1 MSAYVSAFE
10 LFSIGVGPSSSHTV
24 GPMRAARDFAVRLR
38 EGGLLSRVARVECTL
53 FGSLGATGLGHGTP
67 DAVVAG
73 LQGLEPETVD
83 PAAVRAAW
91 SDWPAGADLM
101 LAGEQAVPFAKDD
114 IAFAPRTR
122 LPGHPNALTLIA
134 RDADGVVVAE
144 ETYYSVGGGF
154 IRRDGAAAQVASHR
168 FPLTFASAEELLAE
182 CDERGITFA
191 EAARLNEEA
200 LRTEAEVA
208 SGLDAIWDA
217 MAACVNAG
225 LRTGGELPGMLRVKR
240 RASAIREQLEAAE
253 ASGHRELPGEWLGAF
268 ALAVNEENAA
278 GGRVVT
284 APTNGAAGIVPAVA
298 MYWWRFL
305 ADSGLG
311 AGNAVTPYGELVGSA
326 LLGFG
331 GAGRSPGGPAG
342 GPGGAPGSLGEP
354 GPAPGSLGEPG
365 SAPGSLGEPG
375 SAPGSLGEPGSAP
388 GSLGEPG
395 SAPGSLG
402 EPGSAPGSLG
412 EPGSSPRSLSERGS
426 APGSLG
432 ERGSS
437 PRSLSERGSSPRS
450 LGERGSSPP
459 SLSEPGGRDE
469 APESISDEAVAEA
482 NRRRGIRRFLL
493 TATALGSLFKA
504 NASISGA
511 EGGCQAEV
519 GSACAMAAG
528 GLTAVMGGTN
538 RQIENAA
545 EIAMEHHLGLTCDPV
560 GGLVQIP
567 CIERNAIAASTAVT
581 AARLALRGDGS
592 HYVSLDAV
600 VETMRQT
607 GIDMSTKY
615 KETSEGGL
623 AVNVIE
629 C

>member
-1 MSAYVSAFE
+1 MTAYVSAFD

-24 GPMRAARDFAVRLR
+24 GPMRAALDFSRRL
-38 EGGLLSRVARVECTL
+38 GAAGSTGRVARLGCTL
-53 FGSLGATGLGHGTP
+53 YGSLGATGIGHGTP

-73 LQGLEPETVD
+73 LQGLVPESCD
-83 PAAVRAAW
+83 PAEVRSAW
-91 SDWPAGADLM
+91 TDLPEGAM
-101 LAGEQAVPFAKDD
+101 LRLDGHHDVPFRKDD
-114 IAFAPRTR
+114 IVFAPRTR
-122 LPGHPNALTLIA
+122 LPGHPNAMTLTA
-134 RDADGVVVAE
+134 WDAEGFVISE

-154 IRRDGAAAQVASHR
+154 IRRDGEEATLSTSR
-168 FPLTFASAEELLAE
+168 FPHSYADAASLLAL
-182 CDERGITFA
+182 CDEHGLSIA
-191 EAARLNEEA
+191 EVARLNETA
-200 LRTEAEVA
+200 LRPEQDVA
-208 SGLDAIWDA
+208 AGLDAIWDA
-217 MAACVNAG
+217 MAGCVDAG
-225 LRTGGELPGMLRVKR
+225 LRADGVLPGILKVKR
-240 RASAIREQLEAAE
+240 RAGTIRAQLEDAE
-253 ASGHRELPGEWLGAF
+253 ADGRRELPGEWLGAF

-284 APTNGAAGIVPAVA
+284 APTNGAAGILPAVA

-331 GAGRSPGGPAG
+331 PDS
-342 GPGGAPGSLGEP
+342 
-354 GPAPGSLGEPG
+354 
-365 SAPGSLGEPG
+365 
-375 SAPGSLGEPGSAP
+375 
-388 GSLGEPG
+388 
-395 SAPGSLG
+395 
-402 EPGSAPGSLG
+402 
-412 EPGSSPRSLSERGS
+412 PGSSDARDLDSE
-426 APGSLG
+426 LM
-432 ERGSS
+432 
-437 PRSLSERGSSPRS
+437 
-450 LGERGSSPP
+450 
-459 SLSEPGGRDE
+459 
-469 APESISDEAVAEA
+469 AEA

-545 EIAMEHHLGLTCDPV
+545 EIAMEHHLGLTCDPI

-607 GIDMSTKY
+607 GLDMSTKY

>member
-1 MSAYVSAFE
+1 VTAYVSAFD

-24 GPMRAARDFAVRLR
+24 GPMRAALDFAQRLR
-38 EGGLLSRVARVECTL
+38 AYGALAAVSRVTCTL
-53 FGSLGATGLGHGTP
+53 YGSLGATGIGHGTP

-73 LQGLEPETVD
+73 LRGLAPESCD
-83 PAAVRAAW
+83 PADVRAAW
-91 SDWPAGADLM
+91 SAYPEGVDL
-101 LAGEQAVPFAKDD
+101 LVAGEHAVTFDKND
-114 IAFAPRTR
+114 IEFAPRTR
-122 LPGHPNALTLIA
+122 LPGHPNAMTLRA
-134 RDADGVVVAE
+134 HDADGEVLIE
-144 ETYYSVGGGF
+144 QIYYSIGGGF
-154 IRRDGAAAQVASHR
+154 IRRDGEEAQIAAGG
-168 FPLTFASAEELLAE
+168 FPLDYTDAASLLAL
-182 CDERGITFA
+182 CDERNITIA
-191 EAARLNEEA
+191 DVARENEMA
-200 LRTEAEVA
+200 LRSEEQVA
-208 SGLDAIWDA
+208 AGLDAIWDA
-217 MAACVNAG
+217 MASCVDTG
-225 LRTGGELPGMLRVKR
+225 LHADGVLPGILKVKR
-240 RASAIREQLEAAE
+240 RAGAIREQLDAIEADGSPAI
-253 ASGHRELPGEWLGAF
+253 PGEWLGAF

-284 APTNGAAGIVPAVA
+284 APTNGAAGILPAVA

-311 AGNAVTPYGELVGSA
+311 SGNAVTPYGELVGSA
-326 LLGFG
+326 LLGFSG
-331 GAGRSPGGPAG
+331 SEGP
-342 GPGGAPGSLGEP
+342 
-354 GPAPGSLGEPG
+354 
-365 SAPGSLGEPG
+365 
-375 SAPGSLGEPGSAP
+375 
-388 GSLGEPG
+388 
-395 SAPGSLG
+395 
-402 EPGSAPGSLG
+402 
-412 EPGSSPRSLSERGS
+412 PRGSLSE
-426 APGSLG
+426 
-432 ERGSS
+432 ER
-437 PRSLSERGSSPRS
+437 
-450 LGERGSSPP
+450 
-459 SLSEPGGRDE
+459 
-469 APESISDEAVAEA
+469 SDETKRLERPQGVESGLPADRIAEA

-545 EIAMEHHLGLTCDPV
+545 EIAMEHHLGLTCDPI

-581 AARLALRGDGS
+581 AARLALRGDGE

-607 GIDMSTKY
+607 GADMSTKY

>member
-1 MSAYVSAFE
+1 
-10 LFSIGVGPSSSHTV
+10 
-24 GPMRAARDFAVRLR
+24 MRAARDFAARLR
-38 EGGLLSRVARVECTL
+38 AEGLLDGVARITCTL
-53 FGSLGATGLGHGTP
+53 FGSLGATGIGHGTP

-73 LQGLEPETVD
+73 LLGREPDTVD
-83 PAAVRAAW
+83 PDAVRRAW
-91 SDWPAGADLM
+91 SDWPDG
-101 LAGEQAVPFAKDD
+101 LALALDGTHDIAFAKDD

-122 LPGHPNALTLIA
+122 LPGHPNAMTLTAL
-134 RDADGVVVAE
+134 DAAGSALAE
-144 ETYYSVGGGF
+144 QTYYSIGGGF
-154 IRRDGAAAQVASHR
+154 IRREGEPARVGAHAY
-168 FPLTFASAEELLAE
+168 PLGFTNAEELLAV
-182 CDERGITFA
+182 CDERGLTIA
-191 EAARLNEEA
+191 EAARMNEAA
-200 LRTEAEVA
+200 LRSDEDIAA
-208 SGLDAIWDA
+208 GLDAIWDA
-217 MAACVNAG
+217 MAACIEAG
-225 LRTGGELPGMLRVKR
+225 LRADGELPGMLRVKR
-240 RASAIREQLEAAE
+240 RAASIRRQLEDAE

-268 ALAVNEENAA
+268 ALAVNEENAS

-284 APTNGAAGIVPAVA
+284 APTNGAAGILPAVA

-331 GAGRSPGGPAG
+331 GARTGSASPG
-342 GPGGAPGSLGEP
+342 E
-354 GPAPGSLGEPG
+354 E
-365 SAPGSLGEPG
+365 
-375 SAPGSLGEPGSAP
+375 
-388 GSLGEPG
+388 
-395 SAPGSLG
+395 
-402 EPGSAPGSLG
+402 
-412 EPGSSPRSLSERGS
+412 RSDET
-426 APGSLG
+426 
-432 ERGSS
+432 
-437 PRSLSERGSSPRS
+437 
-450 LGERGSSPP
+450 
-459 SLSEPGGRDE
+459 RDE
-469 APESISDEAVAEA
+469 QLIAEA

-607 GIDMSTKY
+607 GIDMSHKY

>member
-1 MSAYVSAFE
+1 VTAYVSAFD

-24 GPMRAARDFAVRLR
+24 GPMRAGRDFATRLTA
-38 EGGLLSRVARVECTL
+38 GGALERVARVACVL
-53 FGSLGATGLGHGTP
+53 YGSLGATGIGHGTP

-73 LQGLEPETVD
+73 LRGLAPETCAPED
-83 PAAVRAAW
+83 VRRAW
-91 SDWPAGADLM
+91 TDWVAGAQ
-101 LAGEQAVPFAKDD
+101 LALDNRHP
-114 IAFAPRTR
+114 IAFTKEDIVFEPRTR
-122 LPGHPNALTLIA
+122 LPQHPNAMTLRA
-134 RDADGVVVAE
+134 LDASGAAVLE

-154 IRRDGAAAQVASHR
+154 IRRDGEDAQLGGHEYPYAYRDAAS
-168 FPLTFASAEELLAE
+168 LLEL
-182 CDERGITFA
+182 CDEHGLTIA
-191 EAARLNEEA
+191 EVARLNEMSRRSEN
-200 LRTEAEVA
+200 EVA
-208 SGLDAIWDA
+208 AGLDAIWDA
-217 MAACVNAG
+217 MAECVEAG
-225 LRTGGELPGMLRVKR
+225 LHADGVLPGILKVKR
-240 RASAIREQLEAAE
+240 RASNVREQLEAAE
-253 ASGHRELPGEWLGAF
+253 AGNGRELPGEWMGAF

-284 APTNGAAGIVPAVA
+284 APTNGAAGILPAVA

-326 LLGFG
+326 LLGFSG
-331 GAGRSPGGPAG
+331 EHTLNETGQSTRPAEGA
-342 GPGGAPGSLGEP
+342 E
-354 GPAPGSLGEPG
+354 
-365 SAPGSLGEPG
+365 
-375 SAPGSLGEPGSAP
+375 
-388 GSLGEPG
+388 
-395 SAPGSLG
+395 
-402 EPGSAPGSLG
+402 
-412 EPGSSPRSLSERGS
+412 
-426 APGSLG
+426 
-432 ERGSS
+432 
-437 PRSLSERGSSPRS
+437 
-450 LGERGSSPP
+450 
-459 SLSEPGGRDE
+459 
-469 APESISDEAVAEA
+469 IAEA

-545 EIAMEHHLGLTCDPV
+545 EIAMEHHLGLTCDPI

-607 GIDMSTKY
+607 GLDMSTKY

>member
-24 GPMRAARDFAVRLR
+24 GPLRAAGDFARRTVALGV
-38 EGGLLSRVARVECTL
+38 ESGGALGPLARITCVL
-53 FGSLGATGLGHGTP
+53 YGSLGATGIGHGTP

-73 LQGLEPETVD
+73 LQGHEPETVD
-83 PAAVRAAW
+83 PALVRGAWTNWTDGDALLVDGAA
-91 SDWPAGADLM
+91 P
-101 LAGEQAVPFAKDD
+101 VPFARAD
-114 IAFAPRTR
+114 IEFAPRTR
-122 LPGHPNALTLIA
+122 LPGHPNAMTLRA
-134 RDADGVVVAE
+134 LDPAGAVLLE
-144 ETYYSVGGGF
+144 ETYYSIGGGF
-154 IRRDGAAAQVASHR
+154 IRRESDVVASDARPRAVDAFPFR
-168 FPLTFASAEELLAE
+168 FSNAAELIAL
-182 CDERGITFA
+182 CDEHGLTIA
-191 EAARLNEEA
+191 EVARRNEEA
-200 LRTEAEVA
+200 LRSEDEIAA
-208 SGLDAIWDA
+208 GLDAIWDA
-217 MAACVNAG
+217 MSSCVDAG
-225 LRTGGELPGMLRVKR
+225 LHVGGVLPGMLKVKR
-240 RASAIREQLEAAE
+240 RASLIREQLEQAE
-253 ASGHRELPGEWLGAF
+253 AGGGRELPGEWLGAF

-311 AGNAVTPYGELVGSA
+311 AENAVTPYGELVGSA
-326 LLGFG
+326 LLGLHP
-331 GAGRSPGGPAG
+331 GAAEAV
-342 GPGGAPGSLGEP
+342 APLVLGEAA
-354 GPAPGSLGEPG
+354 G
-365 SAPGSLGEPG
+365 
-375 SAPGSLGEPGSAP
+375 
-388 GSLGEPG
+388 
-395 SAPGSLG
+395 
-402 EPGSAPGSLG
+402 
-412 EPGSSPRSLSERGS
+412 
-426 APGSLG
+426 
-432 ERGSS
+432 
-437 PRSLSERGSSPRS
+437 
-450 LGERGSSPP
+450 
-459 SLSEPGGRDE
+459 D
-469 APESISDEAVAEA
+469 VAEA

-519 GSACAMAAG
+519 GSACAMAAA
-528 GLTAVMGGTN
+528 GLTAVMGGTT

-581 AARLALRGDGS
+581 AARPALRGDGE
-592 HYVSLDAV
+592 HFVSLDAV

-607 GIDMSTKY
+607 GIDMSHKY

>member
-24 GPMRAARDFAVRLR
+24 GPMRAALDFIVRLR
-38 EGGLLSRVARVECTL
+38 ASGRLPDVGRVTCTL
-53 FGSLGATGLGHGTP
+53 YGSLGATGIGHGTP

-73 LQGLEPETVD
+73 LQGLAPETVD
-83 PAAVRAAW
+83 PDAVRSAW
-91 SDWPAGADLM
+91 TAWRDGDMLP
-101 LAGEQAVPFAKDD
+101 LAGEHPVRFHRPD
-114 IAFAPRTR
+114 IVFAPRTR
-122 LPGHPNALTLIA
+122 LPGHPNAMTIEAWASPLDGPPRVEAAPAIRETGAAYRSSGVEAAASDAGLVA
-134 RDADGVVVAE
+134 R

-154 IRRDGAAAQVASHR
+154 IRREGEPAAVRTGAL
-168 FPLTFASAEELLAE
+168 PLEFDSAEELLAL
-182 CDERGITFA
+182 CDEQGLTIA
-191 EAARLNEEA
+191 EAARLNEQA
-200 LRTEAEVA
+200 LRTQEQVA
-208 SGLDAIWDA
+208 DGLDAIWDA
-217 MAACVNAG
+217 MAGCVEAG
-225 LRTGGELPGMLRVKR
+225 LRADGVLPGMLHVKR
-240 RASAIREQLEAAE
+240 RAASIRAQLEAAE
-253 ASGHRELPGEWLGAF
+253 AEGRRELPGEWLGAF

-326 LLGFG
+326 LLGYHG
-331 GAGRSPGGPAG
+331 QAAPATEGGPW
-342 GPGGAPGSLGEP
+342 E
-354 GPAPGSLGEPG
+354 
-365 SAPGSLGEPG
+365 
-375 SAPGSLGEPGSAP
+375 
-388 GSLGEPG
+388 
-395 SAPGSLG
+395 
-402 EPGSAPGSLG
+402 
-412 EPGSSPRSLSERGS
+412 
-426 APGSLG
+426 
-432 ERGSS
+432 
-437 PRSLSERGSSPRS
+437 
-450 LGERGSSPP
+450 
-459 SLSEPGGRDE
+459 E
-469 APESISDEAVAEA
+469 ARVADA

-592 HYVSLDAV
+592 HYVSLDTV

-607 GIDMSTKY
+607 GIDMSQKY

>member
-24 GPMRAARDFAVRLR
+24 GPMRAAADFAARLR
-38 EGGLLSRVARVECTL
+38 STRVLDDVASVSCAL
-53 FGSLGATGLGHGTP
+53 YGSLGATGIGHGTP

-83 PAAVRAAW
+83 PDAVRRAW
-91 SDWPAGADLM
+91 SDWPDGGTLT
-101 LAGEQAVPFAKDD
+101 LAGTHGIPFAKSDVVL
-114 IAFAPRTR
+114 APRTR
-122 LPGHPNALTLIA
+122 LPGHPNAMTLFA
-134 RDADGVVVAE
+134 RDADGVLLAD

-154 IRRDGAAAQVASHR
+154 IRREGEAPRVAAVSVPFPFTDAAS
-168 FPLTFASAEELLAE
+168 LLAL
-182 CDERGITFA
+182 CDEHGITIA
-191 EAARLNEEA
+191 EAARRNEQA
-200 LRTEAEVA
+200 LRSDEEIAA
-208 SGLDAIWDA
+208 GLDRIWDA
-217 MAACVNAG
+217 MAACVDAG
-225 LRTGGELPGMLRVKR
+225 LHHDGVLPGILKVKR
-240 RASAIREQLEAAE
+240 RASVLRAQLESIQAE
-253 ASGHRELPGEWLGAF
+253 GHRELPGEWLGAF

-284 APTNGAAGIVPAVA
+284 APTNGAAGILPAVA

-311 AGNAVTPYGELVGSA
+311 VGNAVTPHGELVGSA
-326 LLGFG
+326 LLGFHG
-331 GAGRSPGGPAG
+331 DAV
-342 GPGGAPGSLGEP
+342 AP
-354 GPAPGSLGEPG
+354 
-365 SAPGSLGEPG
+365 
-375 SAPGSLGEPGSAP
+375 
-388 GSLGEPG
+388 
-395 SAPGSLG
+395 
-402 EPGSAPGSLG
+402 
-412 EPGSSPRSLSERGS
+412 
-426 APGSLG
+426 
-432 ERGSS
+432 
-437 PRSLSERGSSPRS
+437 
-450 LGERGSSPP
+450 
-459 SLSEPGGRDE
+459 DE
-469 APESISDEAVAEA
+469 AAEWDDARVAEA

-493 TATALGSLFKA
+493 TATALGSLFKN

-581 AARLALRGDGS
+581 AARLALRGDGT
-592 HYVSLDAV
+592 HYVSLDTV

>member
-24 GPMRAARDFAVRLR
+24 GPMRAAHDFAVRLR
-38 EGGLLSRVARVECTL
+38 ESGLLPQVGRVTCTL
-53 FGSLGATGLGHGTP
+53 YGSLGATGIGHGTP

-73 LQGLEPETVD
+73 LQRLEPETVD
-83 PAAVRAAW
+83 PDAVRAAW
-91 SDWPAGADLM
+91 TGWPDGRHLD
-101 LAGEQAVPFAKDD
+101 LAGSHPVLFDRGD
-114 IAFAPRTR
+114 IVFAPRTR
-122 LPGHPNALTLIA
+122 LPAHPNAMTLEAWAGPDDGPLRALATAGGIRETGHAIVSDRQSTSDTGLIA
-134 RDADGVVVAE
+134 R

-154 IRRDGAAAQVASHR
+154 IRRDGEAPQVRAHAY
-168 FPLTFASAEELLAE
+168 PLDFASAEQLLHL
-182 CDERGITFA
+182 CDEQGLTIA
-191 EAARLNEEA
+191 EAARLNESAMRGE
-200 LRTEAEVA
+200 EEVA
-208 SGLDAIWDA
+208 AGLDAIWDA
-217 MAACVNAG
+217 MAACVEAG
-225 LRTGGELPGMLRVKR
+225 LHADGVLPGMLGVKR
-240 RASAIREQLEAAE
+240 RASSIRAQLEAAE
-253 ASGHRELPGEWLGAF
+253 ADGRRELPGEWLGAF

-326 LLGFG
+326 LLGYDG
-331 GAGRSPGGPAG
+331 H
-342 GPGGAPGSLGEP
+342 
-354 GPAPGSLGEPG
+354 
-365 SAPGSLGEPG
+365 
-375 SAPGSLGEPGSAP
+375 
-388 GSLGEPG
+388 
-395 SAPGSLG
+395 
-402 EPGSAPGSLG
+402 
-412 EPGSSPRSLSERGS
+412 
-426 APGSLG
+426 
-432 ERGSS
+432 
-437 PRSLSERGSSPRS
+437 
-450 LGERGSSPP
+450 
-459 SLSEPGGRDE
+459 
-469 APESISDEAVAEA
+469 VAEPDESGAWDDEQVADA
-482 NRRRGIRRFLL
+482 NRRRGIRRYLL
-493 TATALGSLFKA
+493 TAAALGSLFKA

>member
-1 MSAYVSAFE
+1 M
-10 LFSIGVGPSSSHTV
+10 FSIGVGPSSSHTV
-24 GPMRAARDFAVRLR
+24 GPMRAGHDFAARLR
-38 EGGLLSRVARVECTL
+38 SAGALARAARVTCVL
-53 FGSLGATGLGHGTP
+53 YGSLGATGIGHGTP

-73 LQGLEPETVD
+73 LLGLEPETVD
-83 PAAVRAAW
+83 PDAVRSAW
-91 SDWPAGADLM
+91 TDWPDGRALV
-101 LAGEQAVPFAKDD
+101 LAGTHPVPFAKSDVT
-114 IAFAPRTR
+114 FVPRTR
-122 LPGHPNALTLIA
+122 LPGHPNAMTLSA
-134 RDADGVVVAE
+134 LDAEGAVLAE

-154 IRRDGAAAQVASHR
+154 IRREGEALTVAAHPY
-168 FPLTFASAEELLAE
+168 PLSFDSAEELIAL
-182 CDERGITFA
+182 CDERGITIA
-191 EAARLNEEA
+191 EAARLNEAA
-200 LRTEAEVA
+200 LRSDEEIAA
-208 SGLDAIWDA
+208 GLDAIWDA
-217 MAACVNAG
+217 MAGCVEAG
-225 LRTGGELPGMLRVKR
+225 LASGGVLPGMLKVKR
-240 RASAIREQLEAAE
+240 RAAAIRAQLEDAE
-253 ASGHRELPGEWLGAF
+253 ADGRRELPGEWLGAF

-298 MYWWRFL
+298 MYWWRFM

-311 AGNAVTPYGELVGSA
+311 SGNAVTPYGELVGSA
-326 LLGFG
+326 LLGFP
-331 GAGRSPGGPAG
+331 GRQQLGPV
-342 GPGGAPGSLGEP
+342 LVDT
-354 GPAPGSLGEPG
+354 
-365 SAPGSLGEPG
+365 
-375 SAPGSLGEPGSAP
+375 
-388 GSLGEPG
+388 
-395 SAPGSLG
+395 
-402 EPGSAPGSLG
+402 
-412 EPGSSPRSLSERGS
+412 LSE
-426 APGSLG
+426 
-432 ERGSS
+432 
-437 PRSLSERGSSPRS
+437 
-450 LGERGSSPP
+450 
-459 SLSEPGGRDE
+459 
-469 APESISDEAVAEA
+469 EAVAEL

-493 TATALGSLFKA
+493 TAAALGSLFKA

-528 GLTAVMGGTN
+528 GLTAVMGGTT

>member
-24 GPMRAARDFAVRLR
+24 GPLRAARAFARRAADAAGGAGGAAGAIARL
-38 EGGLLSRVARVECTL
+38 ECTL
-53 FGSLGATGLGHGTP
+53 YGSLGATGIGHGTP

-73 LQGLEPETVD
+73 LQGHEPETVD
-83 PAAVRAAW
+83 PADVRAAW
-91 SDWPAGADLM
+91 TAWSDGDALLLDGRIP
-101 LAGEQAVPFAKDD
+101 VPFARAD
-114 IAFAPRTR
+114 ISFAPRTR
-122 LPGHPNALTLIA
+122 LPGHPNAMTLRA
-134 RDADGVVVAE
+134 LDAAGGVLVE
-144 ETYYSVGGGF
+144 ETYYSIGGGF
-154 IRRDGAAAQVASHR
+154 IRREGEDAAVAAASAP
-168 FPLTFASAEELLAE
+168 FPFATAAQLLDV
-182 CDERGITFA
+182 CDEEGLTIA
-191 EAARLNEEA
+191 EVARRDEEA
-200 LRTEAEVA
+200 LRSETEVA

-217 MAACVNAG
+217 MAACVDAG
-225 LRTGGELPGMLRVKR
+225 LHADGVLPGVLQVRR
-240 RASAIREQLEAAE
+240 RAGAIRAQLEAAS
-253 ASGHRELPGEWLGAF
+253 AGGGRELPGEWLGAF

-284 APTNGAAGIVPAVA
+284 APTNGAAGILPAVA

-311 AGNAVTPYGELVGSA
+311 AENAVTPYGELVGSA
-326 LLGFG
+326 LLGMH
-331 GAGRSPGGPAG
+331 ARSADDGQDAV
-342 GPGGAPGSLGEP
+342 AAAS
-354 GPAPGSLGEPG
+354 
-365 SAPGSLGEPG
+365 
-375 SAPGSLGEPGSAP
+375 
-388 GSLGEPG
+388 
-395 SAPGSLG
+395 
-402 EPGSAPGSLG
+402 
-412 EPGSSPRSLSERGS
+412 
-426 APGSLG
+426 
-432 ERGSS
+432 
-437 PRSLSERGSSPRS
+437 
-450 LGERGSSPP
+450 
-459 SLSEPGGRDE
+459 
-469 APESISDEAVAEA
+469 VAEA

-592 HYVSLDAV
+592 HYVPLDAV

-623 AVNVIE
+623 AVNVVE

>member
-1 MSAYVSAFE
+1 MS
-10 LFSIGVGPSSSHTV
+10 
-24 GPMRAARDFAVRLR
+24 RRRL
-38 EGGLLSRVARVECTL
+38 L
-53 FGSLGATGLGHGTP
+53 
-67 DAVVAG
+67 
-73 LQGLEPETVD
+73 
-83 PAAVRAAW
+83 
-91 SDWPAGADLM
+91 
-101 LAGEQAVPFAKDD
+101 
-114 IAFAPRTR
+114 
-122 LPGHPNALTLIA
+122 LPG
-134 RDADGVVVAE
+134 
-144 ETYYSVGGGF
+144 
-154 IRRDGAAAQVASHR
+154 AAS
-168 FPLTFASAEELLAE
+168 LLAL
-182 CDERGITFA
+182 CDEHGLSIA
-191 EAARLNEEA
+191 EIARLNETA
-200 LRTEAEVA
+200 LRSEEDVA
-208 SGLDAIWDA
+208 AGLDAIWDA
-217 MAACVNAG
+217 MAGCVDAG
-225 LRTGGELPGMLRVKR
+225 LHADGVLPGILRVKR
-240 RASAIREQLEAAE
+240 RAGVTREQLESSAAD
-253 ASGHRELPGEWLGAF
+253 GHRELPGEWLGAF

-284 APTNGAAGIVPAVA
+284 APTNGAAGILPAVA

-326 LLGFG
+326 LLGFESD
-331 GAGRSPGGPAG
+331 GRSIGDAG
-342 GPGGAPGSLGEP
+342 GLDE
-354 GPAPGSLGEPG
+354 
-365 SAPGSLGEPG
+365 
-375 SAPGSLGEPGSAP
+375 
-388 GSLGEPG
+388 
-395 SAPGSLG
+395 
-402 EPGSAPGSLG
+402 
-412 EPGSSPRSLSERGS
+412 ERT
-426 APGSLG
+426 
-432 ERGSS
+432 
-437 PRSLSERGSSPRS
+437 
-450 LGERGSSPP
+450 
-459 SLSEPGGRDE
+459 
-469 APESISDEAVAEA
+469 AEA

-545 EIAMEHHLGLTCDPV
+545 EIAMEHHLGLTCDPI

-607 GIDMSTKY
+607 GLDMSTKY

>member
-24 GPMRAARDFAVRLR
+24 GPMRAARDFATRLR
-38 EGGLLSRVARVECTL
+38 DSGSLETVTRVACTL
-53 FGSLGATGLGHGTP
+53 YGSLGATGLGHGTP

-73 LQGLEPETVD
+73 LQGLAAETVD
-83 PAAVRAAW
+83 PDAVRAAW
-91 SDWPAGADLM
+91 SDWPDGRPLLLDGTHAIA
-101 LAGEQAVPFAKDD
+101 FAKAD
-114 IAFAPRTR
+114 IAFEPRTR
-122 LPGHPNALTLIA
+122 LPGHPNAMTLEA
-134 RDADGVVVAE
+134 WGTDAVAPIVR

-154 IRRDGAAAQVASHR
+154 IRRDGEPPRVRAHA
-168 FPLTFASAEELLAE
+168 FPLDFASADALIEL
-182 CDERGITFA
+182 CDERGITIA
-191 EAARLNEEA
+191 EAARMNEEA
-200 LRTEAEVA
+200 LRTDEEIAA
-208 SGLDAIWDA
+208 GLDAIWDT
-217 MAACVNAG
+217 MAACVEAG
-225 LRTGGELPGMLRVKR
+225 LHADGVLPGMLKVKR
-240 RASAIREQLEAAE
+240 RASDIRRQLEESE
-253 ASGHRELPGEWLGAF
+253 AGGHRELPGEWLGAF

-278 GGRVVT
+278 GRRVVT
-284 APTNGAAGIVPAVA
+284 APTNGAAGILPAVA

-331 GAGRSPGGPAG
+331 GAQS
-342 GPGGAPGSLGEP
+342 SGES
-354 GPAPGSLGEPG
+354 ASPG
-365 SAPGSLGEPG
+365 SA
-375 SAPGSLGEPGSAP
+375 
-388 GSLGEPG
+388 
-395 SAPGSLG
+395 
-402 EPGSAPGSLG
+402 
-412 EPGSSPRSLSERGS
+412 LST
-426 APGSLG
+426 
-432 ERGSS
+432 
-437 PRSLSERGSSPRS
+437 SE
-450 LGERGSSPP
+450 L
-459 SLSEPGGRDE
+459 DE
-469 APESISDEAVAEA
+469 EQIADA

-592 HYVSLDAV
+592 HYVSLDTV

>member
-1 MSAYVSAFE
+1 MTAYVSAFD

-24 GPMRAARDFAVRLR
+24 GPMRAALDFARRLTAA
-38 EGGLLSRVARVECTL
+38 GSLGRVARVGSTL
-53 FGSLGATGLGHGTP
+53 YGSLGATGIGHGTP

-73 LQGLEPETVD
+73 LRGLAPETCD
-83 PAAVRAAW
+83 PAEVRSAW
-91 SDWPAGADLM
+91 TDFPEGGSLRLDGSHD
-101 LAGEQAVPFAKDD
+101 VPFAKGD
-114 IAFAPRTR
+114 IVFIPRTR
-122 LPGHPNALTLIA
+122 LPGHPNAMTITA
-134 RDADGVVVAE
+134 WDVAGEVVAE

-154 IRRDGAAAQVASHR
+154 IRRDGEEAKLATAGFPYSYADAAS
-168 FPLTFASAEELLAE
+168 LLAV
-182 CDERGITFA
+182 CDENGLSIA
-191 EAARLNEEA
+191 EVARLNETS
-200 LRTEAEVA
+200 LRSEEDVA
-208 SGLDAIWDA
+208 AGLDAIWDA
-217 MAACVNAG
+217 MSSCVDAG
-225 LRTGGELPGMLRVKR
+225 LHADGTLPGILKVKR
-240 RASAIREQLEAAE
+240 RAGVIRGQLEEVE
-253 ASGHRELPGEWLGAF
+253 ADGHRELPGEWLGAF

-284 APTNGAAGIVPAVA
+284 APTNGAAGILPAVA

-326 LLGFG
+326 LLGFESDVRAVSDG
-331 GAGRSPGGPAG
+331 DD
-342 GPGGAPGSLGEP
+342 L
-354 GPAPGSLGEPG
+354 
-365 SAPGSLGEPG
+365 
-375 SAPGSLGEPGSAP
+375 
-388 GSLGEPG
+388 
-395 SAPGSLG
+395 
-402 EPGSAPGSLG
+402 
-412 EPGSSPRSLSERGS
+412 
-426 APGSLG
+426 
-432 ERGSS
+432 
-437 PRSLSERGSSPRS
+437 
-450 LGERGSSPP
+450 
-459 SLSEPGGRDE
+459 DE
-469 APESISDEAVAEA
+469 EQTAEA

-545 EIAMEHHLGLTCDPV
+545 EIAMEHHLGLTCDPI

-607 GIDMSTKY
+607 GADMSTKY

>member
-1 MSAYVSAFE
+1 VSAYVSAFE
-10 LFSIGVGPSSSHTV
+10 LFSVGVGPSSSHTV

-38 EGGLLSRVARVECTL
+38 ESGDLDRTARVRCTL
-53 FGSLGATGLGHGTP
+53 FGSLGATGIGHGTP

-73 LQGLEPETVD
+73 LRGEDPATVD
-83 PAAVRAAW
+83 PDAVRRAW
-91 SDWPAGADLM
+91 SDRPDGGTLVLAGAH
-101 LAGEQAVPFAKDD
+101 GVRFAKDD
-114 IAFAPRTR
+114 IEFAPRMR
-122 LPGHPNALTLIA
+122 LPGHPNAMTLIA
-134 RDADGVVVAE
+134 LDSAGAPLAE
-144 ETYYSVGGGF
+144 ETYYSIGGGF
-154 IRRDGAAAQVASHR
+154 IRREGEPSRAPAR
-168 FPLTFASAEELLAE
+168 PFPLLFGSAEELLAL
-182 CDERGITFA
+182 CDEHGLTIA
-191 EAARLNEEA
+191 EAARINEQAVRSE
-200 LRTEAEVA
+200 EEVA
-208 SGLDAIWDA
+208 AGLDAIWNA
-217 MAACVNAG
+217 MAGCIDAG
-225 LRTGGELPGMLRVKR
+225 LHADGELPGIMRVKR
-240 RASAIREQLEAAE
+240 RAAAIRRQLEEAE

-268 ALAVNEENAA
+268 ALAVNEENAS

-284 APTNGAAGIVPAVA
+284 APTNGAAGILPAVA

-311 AGNAVTPYGELVGSA
+311 ADNAVTPHGPLVGSA
-326 LLGFG
+326 LLAFG
-331 GAGRSPGGPAG
+331 GV
-342 GPGGAPGSLGEP
+342 
-354 GPAPGSLGEPG
+354 
-365 SAPGSLGEPG
+365 
-375 SAPGSLGEPGSAP
+375 
-388 GSLGEPG
+388 
-395 SAPGSLG
+395 
-402 EPGSAPGSLG
+402 
-412 EPGSSPRSLSERGS
+412 SSRSLSE
-426 APGSLG
+426 
-432 ERGSS
+432 ER
-437 PRSLSERGSSPRS
+437 
-450 LGERGSSPP
+450 
-459 SLSEPGGRDE
+459 
-469 APESISDEAVAEA
+469 SDETKRTFPIDDHAEDLYVEA

-607 GIDMSTKY
+607 GIDMSHKY

>member
-24 GPMRAARDFAVRLR
+24 GPMRAARDFATRLR
-38 EGGLLSRVARVECTL
+38 EDGLLDAVERVTCTL
-53 FGSLGATGLGHGTP
+53 YGSLGATGIGHGTP

-83 PAAVRAAW
+83 PDAVHSAW
-91 SDWPAGADLM
+91 SGWDDADL
-101 LAGEQAVPFAKDD
+101 LELDGTRPIRFARGDV
-114 IAFAPRTR
+114 AFAPATR
-122 LPGHPNALTLIA
+122 LPGHPNAMSLEAWSSADAGPVAQQGAGVRSTGFGYRPLERA
-134 RDADGVVVAE
+134 AAADGDAGLLLR

-154 IRRDGAAAQVASHR
+154 IRREGEPPSVRSHVY
-168 FPLTFASAEELLAE
+168 PLDFSSADALLEL
-182 CDERGITFA
+182 CDERGISIA
-191 EAARLNEEA
+191 EAARINEQA
-200 LRTEAEVA
+200 LRRDEEIAA
-208 SGLDAIWDA
+208 GLDAIWDA
-217 MAACVNAG
+217 MAACVEAG
-225 LRTGGELPGMLRVKR
+225 LHTDGILPGLLQVKR
-240 RASAIREQLEAAE
+240 RASAIREQLVAAE
-253 ASGHRELPGEWLGAF
+253 ADGRRELPGEWLGAF

-278 GGRVVT
+278 GRRVVT
-284 APTNGAAGIVPAVA
+284 APTNGAAGILPAVA

-311 AGNAVTPYGELVGSA
+311 IGNAVTPHGELVGSA
-326 LLGFG
+326 LLGFV
-331 GAGRSPGGPAG
+331 ARQQLGPII
-342 GPGGAPGSLGEP
+342 PDVV
-354 GPAPGSLGEPG
+354 
-365 SAPGSLGEPG
+365 
-375 SAPGSLGEPGSAP
+375 
-388 GSLGEPG
+388 
-395 SAPGSLG
+395 
-402 EPGSAPGSLG
+402 
-412 EPGSSPRSLSERGS
+412 
-426 APGSLG
+426 
-432 ERGSS
+432 
-437 PRSLSERGSSPRS
+437 
-450 LGERGSSPP
+450 
-459 SLSEPGGRDE
+459 DE
-469 APESISDEAVAEA
+469 ELIAEA

-592 HYVSLDAV
+592 HYVSLDTV

>member
-1 MSAYVSAFE
+1 MTAYVSAFD

-24 GPMRAARDFAVRLR
+24 GPMRAALEFARRLTATGAIDR
-38 EGGLLSRVARVECTL
+38 VSRVGCTL
-53 FGSLGATGLGHGTP
+53 FGSLGATGIGHGTP

-73 LQGLEPETVD
+73 LRGLEPETCD
-83 PAAVRAAW
+83 PAAVRSAW
-91 SDWPAGADLM
+91 TDFPDGGRLLLDGTHEVA
-101 LAGEQAVPFAKDD
+101 FAKDD
-114 IAFAPRTR
+114 IVFAPRTR
-122 LPGHPNALTLIA
+122 LPGHPNAMTITA
-134 RDADGVVVAE
+134 WDAAGSTVAE

-154 IRRDGAAAQVASHR
+154 IRRDGEEAKLATAPLPYSYADAAS
-168 FPLTFASAEELLAE
+168 LLAL
-182 CDERGITFA
+182 CDEYGLSIA
-191 EAARLNEEA
+191 EVARLNETAMRGE
-200 LRTEAEVA
+200 EEVA
-208 SGLDAIWDA
+208 AGLDAIWDA
-217 MAACVNAG
+217 MSGCVDAG
-225 LRTGGELPGMLRVKR
+225 LHSDGILPGILKVKR
-240 RASAIREQLEAAE
+240 RANLIREQLEE
-253 ASGHRELPGEWLGAF
+253 VESEGHRELPGEWLGAF

-284 APTNGAAGIVPAVA
+284 APTNGAAGILPAVA

-331 GAGRSPGGPAG
+331 AEASLVAVGAIEDP
-342 GPGGAPGSLGEP
+342 
-354 GPAPGSLGEPG
+354 
-365 SAPGSLGEPG
+365 
-375 SAPGSLGEPGSAP
+375 
-388 GSLGEPG
+388 
-395 SAPGSLG
+395 
-402 EPGSAPGSLG
+402 
-412 EPGSSPRSLSERGS
+412 
-426 APGSLG
+426 
-432 ERGSS
+432 
-437 PRSLSERGSSPRS
+437 
-450 LGERGSSPP
+450 
-459 SLSEPGGRDE
+459 D
-469 APESISDEAVAEA
+469 AVAEA

-545 EIAMEHHLGLTCDPV
+545 EIAMEHHLGLTCDPIA
-560 GGLVQIP
+560 GLVQIP

-607 GIDMSTKY
+607 GMDMSTKY

>member
-24 GPMRAARDFAVRLR
+24 GPMRAGARF
-38 EGGLLSRVARVECTL
+38 VARLEAAGILDAVDAVQCTL
-53 FGSLGATGLGHGTP
+53 YGSLGATGIGHGTP

-73 LQGLEPETVD
+73 LRGDRPETVD
-83 PAAVRAAW
+83 PAAVRGVWAQWTDGDTLALNGWRRVVFDRAQVRFAAQ
-91 SDWPAGADLM
+91 
-101 LAGEQAVPFAKDD
+101 E
-114 IAFAPRTR
+114 R
-122 LPGHPNALTLIA
+122 LPGHPNAMTLVARSASGEVIA
-134 RDADGVVVAE
+134 AD
-144 ETYYSVGGGF
+144 TFYSVGGGF
-154 IRRDGAAAQVASHR
+154 IRREGAEPEPSAAPFPFAFDSADQLLGLCDAHGLTIAEVARRNEQV
-168 FPLTFASAEELLAE
+168 
-182 CDERGITFA
+182 
-191 EAARLNEEA
+191 
-200 LRTEAEVA
+200 LRSEAEVA
-208 SGLDAIWDA
+208 SGLDTVWGA
-217 MAACVNAG
+217 MAACIDAG
-225 LRTGGELPGMLRVKR
+225 LHAEGVLPGALQVRR
-240 RASAIREQLEAAE
+240 RAGSIRAQLERADAE
-253 ASGHRELPGEWLGAF
+253 GRRELPGEWLGAF

-311 AGNAVTPYGELVGSA
+311 SHNAVTTDAALAGSA
-326 LLGFG
+326 LLGRR
-331 GAGRSPGGPAG
+331 GATAV
-342 GPGGAPGSLGEP
+342 
-354 GPAPGSLGEPG
+354 
-365 SAPGSLGEPG
+365 
-375 SAPGSLGEPGSAP
+375 
-388 GSLGEPG
+388 
-395 SAPGSLG
+395 
-402 EPGSAPGSLG
+402 
-412 EPGSSPRSLSERGS
+412 
-426 APGSLG
+426 
-432 ERGSS
+432 
-437 PRSLSERGSSPRS
+437 
-450 LGERGSSPP
+450 
-459 SLSEPGGRDE
+459 DE
-469 APESISDEAVAEA
+469 SDVAEA

-581 AARLALRGDGS
+581 AARLALRGDGT

-615 KETSEGGL
+615 KETSAGGL

>member
-1 MSAYVSAFE
+1 M
-10 LFSIGVGPSSSHTV
+10 FSIGVGPSSSHTV
-24 GPMRAARDFAVRLR
+24 GPMRAGVDFAARLR
-38 EGGLLSRVARVECTL
+38 AGGLLEKVERVTCEL

-67 DAVVAG
+67 DAVLAG
-73 LQGLEPETVD
+73 LQDLHPETCD
-83 PAAVRAAW
+83 PDDVRALW
-91 SDWPAGADLM
+91 TEWPEGRDLL
-101 LAGEQAVPFAKDD
+101 LAGERRIPFAKDD
-114 IAFAPRTR
+114 ISFVPRTR
-122 LPGHPNALTLIA
+122 LPGHPNAMTLHA
-134 RDADGVVVAE
+134 LDADGAPVLE
-144 ETYYSVGGGF
+144 QTYYSIGGGF
-154 IRRDGAAAQVASHR
+154 IRRDGEEARVSAAVQ
-168 FPLTFASAEELLAE
+168 PYPYDSAEELLAL
-182 CDERGITFA
+182 CDENGLSIA
-191 EAARLNEEA
+191 EIARANEMATRSEEQVAA
-200 LRTEAEVA
+200 
-208 SGLDAIWDA
+208 GLDAIWDA
-217 MAACVNAG
+217 MYSCVDAG
-225 LRTGGELPGMLRVKR
+225 LHNGGTLPGILKVRR
-240 RASAIREQLEAAE
+240 RASDIREQLEAAE
-253 ASGHRELPGEWLGAF
+253 SDGHAQVPGEWLGAF

-284 APTNGAAGIVPAVA
+284 APTNGAAGILPAVA

-331 GAGRSPGGPAG
+331 AEASLVAVGAIEDP
-342 GPGGAPGSLGEP
+342 
-354 GPAPGSLGEPG
+354 
-365 SAPGSLGEPG
+365 
-375 SAPGSLGEPGSAP
+375 
-388 GSLGEPG
+388 
-395 SAPGSLG
+395 
-402 EPGSAPGSLG
+402 
-412 EPGSSPRSLSERGS
+412 
-426 APGSLG
+426 
-432 ERGSS
+432 
-437 PRSLSERGSSPRS
+437 
-450 LGERGSSPP
+450 
-459 SLSEPGGRDE
+459 DE
-469 APESISDEAVAEA
+469 VAEA

-528 GLTAVMGGTN
+528 GLTAVMGGTV

-545 EIAMEHHLGLTCDPV
+545 EIAMEHHLGLTCDPI

-581 AARLALRGDGS
+581 AARLALRGDGH

-607 GIDMSTKY
+607 GLDMSTKY